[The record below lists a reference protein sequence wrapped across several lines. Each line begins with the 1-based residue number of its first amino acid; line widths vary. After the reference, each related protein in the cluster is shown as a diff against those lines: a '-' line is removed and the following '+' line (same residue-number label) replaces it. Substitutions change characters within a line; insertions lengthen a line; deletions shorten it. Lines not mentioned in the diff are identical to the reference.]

1 MDKKKIKE
9 PEEIEVAFSKE
20 QILKSS
26 RYVDKRDILN
36 ALLGDDKRYKLKEV
50 DTFISDFLKKEVI

>member
-26 RYVDKRDILN
+26 RYADKRDILN
-36 ALLGDDKRYKLKEV
+36 ALLEDDKRYKLNEV
-50 DTFISDFLKKEVI
+50 DTHISDFLKKEVI

>member
-36 ALLGDDKRYKLKEV
+36 SLLEDDKRYKLNEV
-50 DTFISDFLKKEVI
+50 DTFISDFLKKEVV

>member
-26 RYVDKRDILN
+26 RYVDKRDTLN
-36 ALLGDDKRYKLKEV
+36 ALLEDDKRYKLKEV

>member
-1 MDKKKIKE
+1 MDKKKMKE

-36 ALLGDDKRYKLKEV
+36 ALLEDDKRYKLKEV

>member
-36 ALLGDDKRYKLKEV
+36 ALLEDDKRYKLKEV
-50 DTFISDFLKKEVI
+50 DTFISDF

>member
-36 ALLGDDKRYKLKEV
+36 ALLEDDKRYKLKEV

>member
-36 ALLGDDKRYKLKEV
+36 ALLEDDKRYRLKEV

>member
-26 RYVDKRDILN
+26 WYVDKRDILN
-36 ALLGDDKRYKLKEV
+36 ALLEDDKRYKLKEV

>member
-9 PEEIEVAFSKE
+9 TEEIEVAFSKE

-26 RYVDKRDILN
+26 RYVDKRDILT
-36 ALLGDDKRYKLKEV
+36 ALLEDDKRYKLKEV

>member
-36 ALLGDDKRYKLKEV
+36 ALLEDDKRYKLKEV
-50 DTFISDFLKKEVI
+50 DMFISDFLKKEVI